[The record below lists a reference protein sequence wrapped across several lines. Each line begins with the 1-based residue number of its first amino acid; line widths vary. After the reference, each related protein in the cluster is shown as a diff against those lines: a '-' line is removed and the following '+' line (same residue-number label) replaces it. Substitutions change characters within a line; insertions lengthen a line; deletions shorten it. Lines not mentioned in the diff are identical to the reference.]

1 VKYRKK
7 NNKPGNLKCEQKSQ
21 EEKVMKTEKKS
32 LLTKVAVG
40 VLFIFAVVVGV
51 VLVSN
56 KNSEIEKLNKQY
68 TNLDELY
75 KERDS
80 LVNDMA
86 KTFDE
91 IEENLTFV
99 QNKRNQLRIDN
110 EEGARNEKEAIVD
123 DIKLMNTMLE
133 ESSKKIDSLNEKLKT
148 SDIQFNSFKTRIARL
163 TKEVEQQ
170 NASIAKLEKSLE
182 ERDYQIQ
189 EQLTQ
194 IAQLDEKVE
203 VLETDIMQKEDSLEQ
218 TTRILTQKEDELNKA
233 YFAAGTFKELKE
245 NGVVTRDGGFLFL
258 GRSEKLQDNL
268 NENYFT
274 ELDKRN
280 TDIFPIF
287 SKKAQIVSEH
297 PDSSYRY
304 IYDENQI
311 AYLKIEDPEEFWKI
325 TRYAV
330 VQVK

>member
-1 VKYRKK
+1 
-7 NNKPGNLKCEQKSQ
+7 
-21 EEKVMKTEKKS
+21 MKTEKKS
-32 LLTKVAVG
+32 LLTKIAVG
-40 VLFIFAVVVGV
+40 LLFVIAMVTGI

-56 KNSEIEKLNKQY
+56 KNSEIEKLNEQY
-68 TNLDELY
+68 TNLNDLY
-75 KERDS
+75 EERDS

-99 QNKRNQLRIDN
+99 QNKRNQLRIDT
-110 EEGARNEKEAIVD
+110 EEGMENEKEAIVA

-133 ESSKKIDSLNEKLKT
+133 ESSKKIDSLNERIES
-148 SDIQFNSFKTRIARL
+148 SDIQINSFKTRIARL

-182 ERDYQIQ
+182 ERDRRIR
-189 EQLTQ
+189 EQQTQ
-194 IAQLDEKVE
+194 IAQLDEKVN
-203 VLETDIMQKEDSLEQ
+203 VLETNLLLKEDSLEV
-218 TTRILTQKEDELNKA
+218 TAEVLTQTENELNKA
-233 YFAAGTFKELKE
+233 YFATGTFKELKE

-258 GRSEKLQDNL
+258 GRNERLQDNL

-287 SKKAQIVSEH
+287 AKKAEIVSEH